1 MARWGDASRSFGQAS
16 ATHDG
21 SSAPSPWAHLQPV
34 MQVGEAAFTARFG
47 NASSQGHDVAIKL
60 APLGFEH
67 SIRIHLPAL
76 PGQEDRPLSDV
87 LVWNTALRRLE
98 WDNCAGLVGL
108 GEHLDL
114 ARFLSNAGLA
124 GFAAA
129 RCAINR
135 HLSRDD
141 WPC

>member
-1 MARWGDASRSFGQAS
+1 MASWGDARRSFGQ
-16 ATHDG
+16 TREIHDG
-21 SSAPSPWAHLQPV
+21 SSAPSPREHLQPV
-34 MQVGEAAFTARFG
+34 MQVEKAVFTARFG
-47 NASSQGHDVAIKL
+47 NASSQGHDAAIKL
-60 APLGFEH
+60 VPLGFEH
-67 SIRIHLPAL
+67 SIRIPLPEL

-114 ARFLSNAGLA
+114 ALSLSNAGLA

-141 WPC
+141 WP